1 MVDHDTLIT
10 QWNTEKEVQ
19 KRIYTN
25 IQRADLIKR
34 GALIKIQKQW
44 EATDTQFF
52 ASMDLIYSQINA
64 LLTNMDM
71 SFEDRA
77 DTLAKL
83 EASTNTLIRNWT
95 AQTDH
100 YADEIKRILY
110 A

>member
-10 QWNTEKEVQ
+10 QWNTAKEVQ
-19 KRIYTN
+19 KRISTT

-83 EASTNTLIRNWT
+83 EASTNALIRNWT

-100 YADEIKRILY
+100 YANEIKRILY

>member
-1 MVDHDTLIT
+1 MVNHDTLIT
-10 QWNTEKEVQ
+10 QWNNVRESQ
-19 KRIYTN
+19 KRIFAN
-25 IQRADLIKR
+25 IQHADLIKR

-44 EATDTQFF
+44 ETNDAQFF
-52 ASMDLIYSQINA
+52 ASMDLIYSQINT
-64 LLTNMDM
+64 LLSNMDM
-71 SFEDRA
+71 NFEDRV

-100 YADEIKRILY
+100 YASEIKRILY

>member
-10 QWNTEKEVQ
+10 QWNSVKETH
-19 KRIYTN
+19 KSISEIIRH
-25 IQRADLIKR
+25 ADLIKR
-34 GALIKIQKQW
+34 GALIKTQKNW

-71 SFEDRA
+71 SVEDRA

-83 EASTNTLIRNWT
+83 EASTNVLIRNWT
-95 AQTDH
+95 VQTNH
-100 YADEIKRILY
+100 YVDEIKRILN